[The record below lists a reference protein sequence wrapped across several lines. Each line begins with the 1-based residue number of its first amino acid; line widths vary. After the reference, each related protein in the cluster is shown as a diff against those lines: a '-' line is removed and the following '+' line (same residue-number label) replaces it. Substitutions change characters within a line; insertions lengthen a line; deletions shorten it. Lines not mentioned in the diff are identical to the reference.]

1 MKFTTI
7 LLTTIA
13 TLVTIAP
20 VQAQDKYTTSDCLLM
35 AKVYK
40 IQLAVTSSRV
50 PGKVGNYLIEDVC
63 TIAPTEGG
71 QMFYEMSKELDAQI
85 KAKNANPSTE
95 ASDRAVESDV
105 VVPSDAEVPQETYT
119 PPAIRQMQELMRS
132 K

>member
-1 MKFTTI
+1 MKLKAI
-7 LLTTIA
+7 LLAAIT
-13 TLVTIAP
+13 TLVTTAP
-20 VQAQDKYTTSDCLLM
+20 VQAQDEYDTSACLLL
-35 AKVYK
+35 AQVYK

-50 PGKVGNYLIEDVC
+50 PSKVGNYLIEEVC

-95 ASDRAVESDV
+95 TVERISDV
-105 VVPSDAEVPQETYT
+105 VVPSDVEVPQEAYT
-119 PPAIRQMQELMRS
+119 PPAVRQMQELMRS

>member
-1 MKFTTI
+1 MKFATI

-20 VQAQDKYTTSDCLLM
+20 VQAQDEYTTSDCLLM

-50 PGKVGNYLIEDVC
+50 PSKVGNYLIEEVC

-71 QMFYEMSKELDAQI
+71 QMFSDMSKELDAQI

-95 ASDRAVESDV
+95 PVERVSDV
-105 VVPSDAEVPQETYT
+105 VVPSDVEVPQETYT
-119 PPAIRQMQELMRS
+119 PTAIRQMQELMRS